1 MEVKSVSN
9 QLNFSGNYL
18 YDANLSYTQLKNFR
32 RALKGVDIYKKDYDL
47 KIFND
52 FSQDELCR
60 GDGHFVCVTAENKKK
75 NRSVQV
81 LMEPFEQ
88 KRDNEIKEKVLEV
101 IKAYEEKY
109 KNGFWSKVKNIFR

>member
-1 MEVKSVSN
+1 MEVRPISN
-9 QLNFSGNYL
+9 QNFSGSYI
-18 YDANLSYTQLKNFR
+18 YDTNLTYTQIKNFR
-32 RALKGVDIYKKDYDL
+32 RALKSVDIYKKDYDL

-52 FSQDELCR
+52 FSQDNLCR
-60 GDGHFVCVTAENKKK
+60 GDEHFVCLAAENKKK
-75 NRSVQV
+75 QRSVQI

-109 KNGFWSKVKNIFR
+109 NTGFLSKLKKIFS